1 MGRRKSSA
9 ASGFAALC
17 ALCVVSLAL
26 FTVYVKEGDCSS
38 QTDCG
43 PLHTVQLGA
52 AEVLQPVRGVV
63 GALFAPIR
71 ETADRVGN
79 AFDDSEEERLRA
91 ELRDAEAIAPPTSQ
105 LPQET
110 ARPRGLPQRGGAA

>member
-17 ALCVVSLAL
+17 VLCVVSLAL
-26 FTVYVKEGDCSS
+26 FTVYVKEGDCSAGGE
-38 QTDCG
+38 CG

-63 GALFAPIR
+63 GALFSPIR
-71 ETADRVGN
+71 ETADIPRVQELPL
-79 AFDDSEEERLRA
+79 DDIYINI
-91 ELRDAEAIAPPTSQ
+91 ELEGTG
-105 LPQET
+105 E
-110 ARPRGLPQRGGAA
+110 